1 MTGVGEEGEKMCV
14 FSRCFCERK
23 ECPASVH
30 HGALASP
37 PWIWWRQCVFSES
50 LEIEDA
56 SVNHSEVEK
65 KARACGTVGM
75 SCERFLRN

>member
-1 MTGVGEEGEKMCV
+1 MCFPDV
-14 FSRCFCERK
+14 
-23 ECPASVH
+23 SVK
-30 HGALASP
+30 GRNVQILRTTWALASP
-37 PWIWWRQCVFSES
+37 PWIWGRQCVFSET

-65 KARACGTVGM
+65 EARACGTVGM